1 MALTLTKQL
10 RVAIGDG
17 LLMAVYQVTH
27 DEATSTFTAASV
39 GFNRFKAAT
48 RIPMYTASSH
58 ADLST
63 FVNNA
68 FVCSIVAGTKG
79 EANKIE
85 MALPPK
91 VGAKDTFILFGW

>member
-17 LLMAVYQVTH
+17 LTMAVYQVTH
-27 DEATSTFTAASV
+27 DESTSTFTAASV
-39 GFNRFKAAT
+39 GFNRFKSAVRT
-48 RIPMYTASSH
+48 PMYTASSI

-68 FVCSIVAGTKG
+68 FVCSITNGTKG
-79 EANKIE
+79 EANLIE
-85 MALPPK
+85 FGLPSK
-91 VGAKDTFILFGW
+91 VGSKDQFILFGW